1 LSVTLPN
8 NPAEVLNVT
17 VPPLV
22 TKLLLFASLAC
33 TVTVE
38 VLVPL
43 AVIEAGLALIVVLA
57 ALKGAEAKT
66 TEAGLPI
73 APPAMVPVMLPVP
86 TVAGEVNVAV

>member
-1 LSVTLPN
+1 LSVTLLSD
-8 NPAEVLNVT
+8 PAELLNAT
-17 VPPLV
+17 VPALDV
-22 TKLLLFASLAC
+22 RLLLWASLAC
-33 TVTVE
+33 TLTVE